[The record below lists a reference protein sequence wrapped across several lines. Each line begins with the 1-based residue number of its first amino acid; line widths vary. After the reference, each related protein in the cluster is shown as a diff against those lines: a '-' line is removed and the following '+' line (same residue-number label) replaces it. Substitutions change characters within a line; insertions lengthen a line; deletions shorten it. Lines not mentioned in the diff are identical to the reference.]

1 MGELRENSHN
11 YREDPAGE
19 SVRDQQYQKISMKRN
34 VIMERLRKEGCRITK
49 QRKIILDIILQEEC
63 TCCKEIYYKASMK
76 DSGIGMATVYR
87 MINMLERIGAISRKN
102 LYRISCDRQC
112 DVKEAYT
119 VELSDHTICQV
130 PPHMW
135 NNIVR
140 AGLKEYGYIADQEVA
155 QIMPQA
161 CEKLS

>member
-1 MGELRENSHN
+1 MNMAEKVIQEKAYQNNEAYERTKMQKDMIIEQLRE
-11 YREDPAGE
+11 
-19 SVRDQQYQKISMKRN
+19 Q
-34 VIMERLRKEGCRITK
+34 GCRITR
-49 QRKIILDIILQEEC
+49 QRQLILDIILGEEC
-63 TCCKEIYYKASMK
+63 SCCKEIYYKASMK

-161 CEKLS
+161 CEKFS